1 MKIKSELTIKE
12 NDTIAMLFDPHS
24 KEIVFYVNKRYIGHS
39 NLPSNFTGEVQPF
52 IGMWDKGDIIS
63 IL

>member
-1 MKIKSELTIKE
+1 
-12 NDTIAMLFDPHS
+12 MLFDPHS